1 MLSIM
6 IWGVINSKPLL
17 GALHNPDCMSERGQ
31 VPLPSTRQGPHLALK
46 KFQQQV
52 GWGAR
57 LPSTH
62 CCWKLVGVPLH
73 VDFQLWRPSVLVPNK
88 TYLSKQCSFKVD
100 PGRLLVAWP
109 SLYSL
114 GSKNWQRTLNETACL
129 HKSCL
134 QNYCCFWFFWRI
146 QKILLSNCFQAKF
159 NQISNQPLILNFL
172 LWVILL
178 FYPADCPLPLPAPL
192 CRFILPIVRENTPG
206 LTSTSEGSSSLSWNW
221 AAQNPVVDLI
231 IK

>member
-6 IWGVINSKPLL
+6 TWEVIHSKPPL
-17 GALHNPDCMSERGQ
+17 GALHNPDCLSERGQ
-31 VPLPSTRQGPHLALK
+31 VP
-46 KFQQQV
+46 
-52 GWGAR
+52 

-62 CCWKLVGVPLH
+62 CCWKLVGVPVH

-114 GSKNWQRTLNETACL
+114 GSKNWQRTPNETACL

-146 QKILLSNCFQAKF
+146 QKELLSNCFQAKF

-178 FYPADCPLPLPAPL
+178 FYPADCPLPPPRPL
-192 CRFILPIVRENTPG
+192 MSLHSSHCARKYTRSDSNLWGIFVSLLKLRNSEPSCRFDIQAD
-206 LTSTSEGSSSLSWNW
+206 SSID
-221 AAQNPVVDLI
+221 VE
-231 IK
+231 K

>member
-1 MLSIM
+1 MV
-6 IWGVINSKPLL
+6 WG
-17 GALHNPDCMSERGQ
+17 
-31 VPLPSTRQGPHLALK
+31 T
-46 KFQQQV
+46 
-52 GWGAR
+52 R

-73 VDFQLWRPSVLVPNK
+73 VDFQLWRPSVLIPNK
-88 TYLSKQCSFKVD
+88 TYLQCSFKVD

-114 GSKNWQRTLNETACL
+114 GSKNWQRTPNETACL

-134 QNYCCFWFFWRI
+134 QNYCYFWFFWRI
-146 QKILLSNCFQAKF
+146 QKLLLSNCFQAKF

-178 FYPADCPLPLPAPL
+178 FYPADCPLPPPRPL
-192 CRFILPIVRENTPG
+192 MSLHSSHCARKYTRADSNLWGIFVSLLKLRNSEPSCRFDIQTD
-206 LTSTSEGSSSLSWNW
+206 SSID
-221 AAQNPVVDLI
+221 VE
-231 IK
+231 K